1 MIQVKLIEFMTISRI
16 ISGGRENIGLP
27 DNTMSFLNSQKVMT
41 VEEVV
46 ADIWEHY
53 IQIYLE
59 R

>member
-1 MIQVKLIEFMTISRI
+1 MKLIEFMTISRM

-27 DNTMSFLNSQKVMT
+27 DNTMSFMNNQKAMT
-41 VEEVV
+41 AAEVV
-46 ADIWEHY
+46 ADIWEYY